1 MIRRTTTR
9 LGIAAVVAGVIAVGA
24 PAAPAA
30 GAGFTLGLSQ
40 LSDAVV
46 GRSFMIKA
54 TGTTTPPGDIDI
66 PYWLSLDAISPA
78 VSSTCPSDA
87 WEGVQF
93 ASNGGAVVVRRQRE
107 AADAAGNFSIPI
119 AVTPTGAGSVLLC
132 GYTDD
137 GMATTLATTSLMV
150 DIKPAPSTKPGPGRP
165 SPPVEAQRVVRTC
178 RALLDGSALRSCIR
192 RGIREAN
199 ARCRRLPS
207 RPNRSA
213 CLRAVRR
220 VQRRA

>member
-1 MIRRTTTR
+1 VRRRTTTR

-66 PYWLSLDAISPA
+66 PYWLSLDAIPSS
-78 VSSTCPSDA
+78 VTSTCPPDA
-87 WEGVQF
+87 WEAVQF
-93 ASNGGAVVVRRQRE
+93 ALDNFGALVVRRQRE

-137 GMATTLATTSLMV
+137 GMATTLAT
-150 DIKPAPSTKPGPGRP
+150 
-165 SPPVEAQRVVRTC
+165 
-178 RALLDGSALRSCIR
+178 R
-192 RGIREAN
+192 R
-199 ARCRRLPS
+199 
-207 RPNRSA
+207 
-213 CLRAVRR
+213 
-220 VQRRA
+220 

>member
-1 MIRRTTTR
+1 MKHRARTR
-9 LGIAAVVAGVIAVGA
+9 FGMAMVAAGVIAVAA
-24 PAAPAA
+24 PAAPAL
-30 GAGFTLGLSQ
+30 GAGFALNLAAQSH
-40 LSDAVV
+40 AVV
-46 GRSFMIKA
+46 GQHLLLQA
-54 TGTTTPPGDIDI
+54 TGTTPPPGDIDI
-66 PYWLSLDAISPA
+66 PYWFSLDAISPA
-78 VSSTCPSDA
+78 VSSTCPADA
-87 WEGVQF
+87 WEGVHF

-107 AADAAGNFSIPI
+107 AADAAGKFSIPI

-137 GMATTLATTSLMV
+137 GMATTLAAASLMV

-207 RPNRSA
+207 GRNRSA

-220 VQRRA
+220 VQRR